1 MECHNGGIFHA
12 STTLLNKVD
21 GTHRRFLRELEVPE
35 STAFLQHNF
44 APPTL
49 RRNIGILGALHK
61 RVLGL
66 SHPMYEDL
74 LPFWQERFG
83 TVPPGKHSKQLYG
96 GFMEVQ
102 AQYELFK
109 RSIFGMCCTYNSL
122 PQVVVDAP
130 DVSAFQKDLTK
141 MARERCEQGCHNWMY
156 TFDLRQRG

>member
-1 MECHNGGIFHA
+1 
-12 STTLLNKVD
+12 
-21 GTHRRFLRELEVPE
+21 
-35 STAFLQHNF
+35 
-44 APPTL
+44 
-49 RRNIGILGALHK
+49 
-61 RVLGL
+61 
-66 SHPMYEDL
+66 MYEDL

-122 PQVVVDAP
+122 PQAVVDAP